1 MERKTQQS
9 SSAIQNAVKKAGLI
23 SEMPAFFIL
32 GCYVNKL
39 NNILYVLFWKSKR
52 VNVQLQMFSKYI
64 DTVAIRKMVFTI
76 LEQSICGDICSVY
89 FNVLINQK

>member
-52 VNVQLQMFSKYI
+52 VNV
-64 DTVAIRKMVFTI
+64 
-76 LEQSICGDICSVY
+76 
-89 FNVLINQK
+89 